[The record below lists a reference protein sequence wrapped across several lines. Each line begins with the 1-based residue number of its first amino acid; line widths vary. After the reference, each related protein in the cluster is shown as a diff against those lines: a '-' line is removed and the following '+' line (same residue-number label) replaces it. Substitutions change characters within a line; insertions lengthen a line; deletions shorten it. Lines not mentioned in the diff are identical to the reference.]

1 MAWESITAG
10 KVVRI
15 TEDGLEIERDEDVV
29 AMSADTVVI
38 AAGSSAYNPL
48 ESIVKEMG
56 ITYRV
61 IGDASQVAM
70 AFDAVHAG
78 YQAAIEI

>member
-1 MAWESITAG
+1 
-10 KVVRI
+10 
-15 TEDGLEIERDEDVV
+15 LEIEQGGDVV
-29 AMSADTVVI
+29 AKNADTIVI
-38 AAGSSAYNPL
+38 AAGSASYNPL

-56 ITYRV
+56 IDYRV
-61 IGDASQVAM
+61 IGDASRVAM